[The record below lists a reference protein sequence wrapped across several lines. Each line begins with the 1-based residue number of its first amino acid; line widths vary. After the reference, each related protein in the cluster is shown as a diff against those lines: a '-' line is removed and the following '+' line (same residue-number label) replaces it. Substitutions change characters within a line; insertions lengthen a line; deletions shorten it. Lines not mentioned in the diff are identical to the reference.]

1 MKILLLEDDMTLNE
15 IISEYLISQGHEVY
29 SAFDGEEAEFLIYD
43 NIFDLLL
50 LDVNVPS
57 LNGFD
62 LLTSLRKNN
71 INIPSIFITSR
82 NTIEDVKI
90 GFKVGCDE
98 YLKKPFDL
106 EELGLRIENLF
117 KMLKLDY
124 SLIQID
130 FDKTYNPK
138 TKLIIASN
146 NEFQLSKTEAK
157 VFEYL
162 LKNRNRV
169 VSIDEISINN
179 WVYDEMPT
187 ATTIR
192 TYIKKLRKVLGRDVI
207 SNIKNVGY
215 ILKVES

>member
-15 IISEYLISQGHEVY
+15 IISEYWISQGHEVY
-29 SAFDGEEAEFLIYD
+29 NAFDGEEAEFLIYD
-43 NIFDLLL
+43 NI
-50 LDVNVPS
+50 N
-57 LNGFD
+57 
-62 LLTSLRKNN
+62 TTA
-71 INIPSIFITSR
+71 IFITSR
-82 NTIEDVKI
+82 NTIKDVKI
-90 GFKVGCDE
+90 GFKVDCDE

-117 KMLKLDY
+117 KLLKLDY

-169 VSIDEISINN
+169 VSIDE
-179 WVYDEMPT
+179 MPT